1 MLFTWLIIVA
11 QGSSL
16 LQLRTILKT
25 SWVSMVLL
33 EFHGKAD
40 LALITHFIPRA
51 ILYEVVC
58 ILKTNC
64 GYQLTRSI
72 DETSFVVAHVK
83 VC

>member
-1 MLFTWLIIVA
+1 MYIYILLLFVVFVFCIVFFYPPPIHIA
-11 QGSSL
+11 L
-16 LQLRTILKT
+16 L
-25 SWVSMVLL
+25 LL
-33 EFHGKAD
+33 SYLD
-40 LALITHFIPRA
+40 RVIPRA

-72 DETSFVVAHVK
+72 DETSFVVANVK